1 VVGVN
6 GSTNFEQGINME
18 INVQRI
24 DGNWDLGYS
33 LDKHVL
39 SSTYLGDNQWGHPT
53 FDTTRSEVGEA
64 LYQLKYQSDFK
75 QIPIIANQLSHS
87 LAEQFSSASL
97 VIPMPPS
104 KQRPRQPV
112 IEIAHIIAKNMGIP
126 CYENLLIK
134 TKDTPQMKDIES
146 RKDKVD
152 TLVRALAINDLLG
165 NAQYDV
171 LIIDDLY
178 DSGASLEAATNILRE
193 YKKVRNIFVATA
205 TRKHNA

>member
-1 VVGVN
+1 
-6 GSTNFEQGINME
+6 ME

-24 DGNWDLGYS
+24 DGNWNLGYS

-39 SSTYLGDNQWGHPT
+39 SSTYLGDNQWGHAT

-64 LYQLKYQSDFK
+64 LYQLKYRSDFN
-75 QIPIIANQLSHS
+75 QIPLIANQLSDS
-87 LAEQFSSASL
+87 LAKLFSSASL

-104 KQRPRQPV
+104 KQRARQPV
-112 IEIAHIIAKNMGIP
+112 IEIAQIVAKNMGIP

-146 RKDKVD
+146 RKDKVE
-152 TLVRALAINDLLG
+152 TLVQALAINDLLG